1 MKKEW
6 DKSLFSMDFDVLV
19 SITTKTG
26 IRNSHGVFHFKCLNI
41 ERYQFDKLYR
51 GVQ

>member
-1 MKKEW
+1 MGQV
-6 DKSLFSMDFDVLV
+6 SFFCGFDVLV

-26 IRNSHGVFHFKCLNI
+26 IRNSHGIFHFKCLNI
-41 ERYQFDKLYR
+41 ERYQFDKLSR